1 MRYLLV
7 ISILLA
13 CSSMM
18 AQDTLRTIQVNATRR
33 LRDTGIQKTTL
44 DTSVLHDNISLS
56 MADILSKH
64 TTLFIKTYGRATE
77 STAEFRGTSPSHTQ
91 VLWNGI
97 RINSP
102 MLGTLDFSTI
112 PGYLVDETTL
122 YHGAS
127 SINISGGGLGGAVEL
142 KTKPTDFQGTSLQYI
157 QGLGSYSTYDQFLRA
172 TYTNNHWS
180 SSTRINYSTSKNDFF
195 YTNYDKKV
203 DERDQEGNI
212 IHSYHPKERNKSGYF
227 DDLHVM
233 QDVFYNDLKG
243 NRIGLMAWYSYINRG
258 LPFLSVDYKDDSDF
272 TNEQKYNT
280 ARAVFSWDH
289 SLEKWKLSLKGGYQY
304 QDVAYDYFT
313 TREETNTNITHS
325 KSFTNMGTFQC
336 EADFIPNEHWMLQAN
351 LSTNYNHVRSYDR
364 SPFHIGDN
372 YDKGRMENDVS
383 IQARWRPIQPF
394 SMAVVLR
401 EEVYRDDFVPLIPA
415 FFVDYMIC
423 RPWNLV
429 LKASVARNYRY
440 PSMNDLYFQPG
451 GNPNLKPESGFTYDG
466 GIEFKIS
473 IRNAE
478 INGNISAFDSYIDD
492 WIQWLPNTKGF
503 WEPSN
508 IRKVHNYGTEMRLN
522 IDYKLTRDWRLQISG
537 NKAFTPSINRGEKLN
552 SNDSSYGKQ
561 LCYVPRHSTNL
572 CGQISW
578 KSWSLSYKW
587 NHYSERFTTTSN
599 EVNYITG
606 RLKPYY
612 MSDISL
618 EKTFLW
624 RWGHASIKGV
634 INNLFDTEYVTVLS
648 RPMAPRNY
656 EIYFEFRPQ
665 WKRKSSVN

>member
-1 MRYLLV
+1 MRKLLV
-7 ISILLA
+7 FSLFFTCL
-13 CSSMM
+13 SLT
-18 AQDTLRTIQVNATRR
+18 AQDTLRTIQVNANRL

-44 DTSVLHDNISLS
+44 DTLVLHDNISLS
-56 MADILSKH
+56 MADVLSQH

-112 PGYLVDETTL
+112 PGYFVDETNL

-142 KTKPTDFQGTSLQYI
+142 KTRPVDFQGTTLQYI
-157 QGLGSYSTYDQFLRA
+157 QGIGSYDTYDQFLRA
-172 TYTNNHWS
+172 TYANERWS
-180 SSTRINYSTSKNDFF
+180 SSTRVAYSTSDNDFL
-195 YTNYDKKV
+195 YTNSDKKV
-203 DERDQEGNI
+203 YIRDQEGNI
-212 IHSYHPKERNKSGYF
+212 IDSYHPREKNKSGYF

-233 QDVFYNDLKG
+233 QDIFYNDLKG
-243 NRIGLMAWYSYINRG
+243 NRLGLMAWYSYTNRG

-272 TNEQKYNT
+272 TNEQKFNT
-280 ARAVFSWDH
+280 TRAVISWDH
-289 SLEKWKLSLKGGYQY
+289 NLEKWNLNVKGGYQR
-304 QDVAYDYFT
+304 QDMSYNYFT
-313 TREETNTNITHS
+313 RREEIKTDITHS
-325 KSFTNMGTFQC
+325 KSYTNTGSIQG
-336 EADFIPNEHWMLQAN
+336 EANYFPNEQWLLQAN
-351 LSTNYNHVRSYDR
+351 VSAYYDHVRSYDR
-364 SPFHIGDN
+364 SPFHIGEN
-372 YDKGRMENDVS
+372 YDLGRMEYNAS
-383 IQARWRPIQPF
+383 AQARWRPIQPF
-394 SMAVVLR
+394 SMGIVLR

-415 FFVDYMIC
+415 FFVDYVLYQ
-423 RPWNLV
+423 PWNLV

-451 GNPNLKPESGFTYDG
+451 GNPDLEPEHGFTYDG
-466 GIEFKIS
+466 GLEFNIPLHNVKIS
-473 IRNAE
+473 
-478 INGNISAFDSYIDD
+478 GNLSAFDSYIND
-492 WIQWLPNTKGF
+492 WIQWLPNKKGF

-508 IRKVHNYGTEMRLN
+508 VRKVHNYGTEISLN
-522 IDYKLTRDWRLQISG
+522 VDYDISG
-537 NKAFTPSINRGEKLN
+537 NWRLRLNGNYAFTPSLNQGENLN
-552 SNDSSYGKQ
+552 SNDASYGKQ
-561 LCYVPRHSTNL
+561 LCYVPRHSANL
-572 CGQISW
+572 SGRLSW
-578 KSWSLSYKW
+578 KSWTFTYKW
-587 NHYSERFTTTSN
+587 NHYSERYTTTSN

-618 EKTFLW
+618 EKTFQW
-624 RWGHASIKGV
+624 RWGQASIKGV
-634 INNLFDTEYVTVLS
+634 VNNLFNTKYVTVLS

>member
-1 MRYLLV
+1 MRKLLV
-7 ISILLA
+7 FPILFTCLG
-13 CSSMM
+13 MM
-18 AQDTLRTIQVNATRR
+18 AQDTLRTVQVNANRL

-44 DTSVLHDNISLS
+44 DTLFLHDNISLS
-56 MADILSKH
+56 MADILSRH
-64 TTLFIKTYGRATE
+64 TTLFIKNYGRATE

-112 PGYLVDETTL
+112 PGYFVDETNL

-127 SINISGGGLGGAVEL
+127 SISISGGGLGGAVEL
-142 KTKPTDFQGTSLQYI
+142 KTRPVDFQGTTLQYI
-157 QGLGSYSTYDQFLRA
+157 QGIGSYDTYDQFFRA
-172 TYTNNHWS
+172 TYANEQWS
-180 SSTRINYSTSKNDFF
+180 SSTRVSYSTSNNDFL

-203 DERDQEGNI
+203 DIRDQEGNI
-212 IHSYHPKERNKSGYF
+212 IDSYHPKERNKSGYF
-227 DDLHVM
+227 DDFHVM
-233 QDVFYNDLKG
+233 QDIFYNDLKG
-243 NRIGLMAWYSYINRG
+243 NRIGFMAWYSYTNRG
-258 LPFLSVDYKDDSDF
+258 LPFLSVDYKDDSEF
-272 TNEQKYNT
+272 TNEQKFNT
-280 ARAVFSWDH
+280 ARAVISWDH
-289 SLEKWKLSLKGGYQY
+289 NLEKWNLNVKGGYQY
-304 QDVAYDYFT
+304 QDMAYDYFT
-313 TREETNTNITHS
+313 RREEINTDITHS
-325 KSFTNMGTFQC
+325 KSYTNTGSIQG
-336 EADFIPNEHWMLQAN
+336 EANYIPNEHWLLQAN
-351 LSTNYNHVRSYDR
+351 MSAYYNHVRSYDR

-372 YDKGRMENDVS
+372 YDLGRMEYNTS

-415 FFVDYMIC
+415 FFVDYVLYQ
-423 RPWNLV
+423 PWRLA

-451 GNPNLKPESGFTYDG
+451 GNPDLEPEHGFTYDAG
-466 GIEFKIS
+466 LEFCIPIHDVKIS
-473 IRNAE
+473 
-478 INGNISAFDSYIDD
+478 GNLSAFDSYIND

-508 IRKVHNYGTEMRLN
+508 VRKVHNYGTEMSLN
-522 IDYKLTRDWRLQISG
+522 VDYKISSNWRLRLSG
-537 NKAFTPSINRGEKLN
+537 NYAFTPSINRGENLN
-552 SNDSSYGKQ
+552 SNDASYGKQ
-561 LCYVPRHSTNL
+561 LCYVPRNSAN
-572 CGQISW
+572 ISGHL
-578 KSWSLSYKW
+578 SWESWTFTYKW
-587 NHYSERFTTTSN
+587 NHYSERYTTTSN

-618 EKTFLW
+618 EKTFQW

-634 INNLFDTEYVTVLS
+634 VNNLFNTKYVTVLS

-665 WKRKSSVN
+665 WKRKSSIN